1 MSFVTLCN
9 MKKISCLRLRFLKM
23 MQVIFLKVTIL
34 NWTFNNIINMHDR
47 IQKVASCLSKVKAAM
62 AAVLL
67 LMVVGTGT
75 ALAQQSGKTITGKV
89 LDENNQP
96 MPGVT
101 IIVDGTTN
109 GTMTG
114 SDGTF
119 TLGGVPSGA
128 TVIVSCIG
136 YTDQVLPEGKSNYV
150 VSLVPDSEMLEETVV
165 VAFGQQ
171 KKLSVTG
178 AISTVASADLRKTT
192 STRLDNALAG
202 RVTGLTSMQSGGGQ
216 PGVDGATMYLRGAAT
231 TNGKSPLIL
240 VDGVERDNIRTIDM
254 NEVES
259 ISVLKDASATAL
271 YGVQGANGV
280 ILIQTRKGQKGK
292 AQLNISVDQSWTSF
306 TKEPSRLHSW
316 EYCELRNEALMN
328 DSQAPEFSE
337 ETIAKFRNPLLGLD
351 PSSPDYDNQVAI
363 RKAVYCDNDY
373 YRMYLKSNTPQT
385 RANANISGG
394 TDFVNYFVNVGYIH
408 QGGNLN
414 TESPDYLGY
423 DPQCYMNRLSLR
435 SNLDFHITKNLTASL
450 NIASYAENVNMP
462 AVGDLYRGDQ
472 SWMITD
478 IIYQS
483 QTILPISPGPV
494 TDPRFGGVSDG
505 VVGYNYLDRSAY
517 EIINR
522 RGFHTNKRKNL
533 NTQFS
538 VNWDLGELVTKGL
551 SVNGMA
557 AYDTYNIGVLE
568 GRKKERV
575 YNVRVDYDSETLSY
589 SSSNGDK
596 IEPLTM
602 TSSRLSNYQIYVQGS
617 INYARTFGKHNV
629 TAMATAYRRFWEGTS
644 ADIPY
649 NVLGTA
655 ARATY
660 SFDDRYLVEG
670 NLGYNGSEQFAPSK
684 RFGLF
689 PSGSIGWIAS
699 NESFLKGNKYLTWL
713 KFRASYGL
721 VGNDS
726 MGGLRFLYQDDNKI
740 QSGNG
745 FVQGLGGKIVK
756 EGLIGNKSITWE
768 LSKKMNLG
776 VEIGLFKDFRI
787 NVDYFTEKRDQILLK
802 RRTVP
807 SFQGVSSDYIPRV
820 NMGKVDNHGVDVEVS
835 YSHTFNRDFSISS
848 RVNFGFNDN
857 TAIEL
862 DEPMRS
868 EEYAYQYHEEGFR
881 LGQEFGYLIDWD
893 SPGNGYFTSQDEI
906 DSYYPYGFGGKPRV
920 GDFVY
925 KDVNGDG
932 VIDQKDLSPIGYS
945 TTVPGLNYGISLGL
959 NFKGIDFNV
968 LFSGLGR
975 YSKYYSGQ
983 GVVEWTKQGT
993 YFDWTRNGW
1002 TEERYKNGEKITYPA
1017 ISTTKTVSHTE
1028 NDFFIQNRSF
1038 LRLKNIELGYTL
1050 PERFL
1055 SKVGVK
1061 ALRVYVSGQNLF
1073 VWDNLRIT
1081 HIDPEQNNSYGY
1093 PITKN
1098 VTLGLNINF

>member
-1 MSFVTLCN
+1 
-9 MKKISCLRLRFLKM
+9 
-23 MQVIFLKVTIL
+23 
-34 NWTFNNIINMHDR
+34 MHDR
-47 IQKVASCLSKVKAAM
+47 KQKVASCLSKVKAAI

-75 ALAQQSGKTITGKV
+75 ALAQKTGRTITGKV

-101 IIVDGTTN
+101 IVVDGTTK

-114 SDGTF
+114 PDGTF
-119 TLGGVPSGA
+119 TLAEVPSGS

-602 TSSRLSNYQIYVQGS
+602 TSSRFSNYQIYVQGS

>member
-1 MSFVTLCN
+1 
-9 MKKISCLRLRFLKM
+9 
-23 MQVIFLKVTIL
+23 
-34 NWTFNNIINMHDR
+34 MHDR
-47 IQKVASCLSKVKAAM
+47 NQKVASCLSKVKAAM

-75 ALAQQSGKTITGKV
+75 ALAQQSGKKITGKV

-114 SDGTF
+114 PDGTF

-868 EEYAYQYHEEGFR
+868 EENAYQYHEEGFR

>member
-1 MSFVTLCN
+1 
-9 MKKISCLRLRFLKM
+9 
-23 MQVIFLKVTIL
+23 
-34 NWTFNNIINMHDR
+34 MHDR
-47 IQKVASCLSKVKAAM
+47 NQKVASCLSRVKEAIV
-62 AAVLL
+62 AVLL

-75 ALAQQSGKTITGKV
+75 VLAQQSGKTITGKV

-114 SDGTF
+114 PDGTF

-136 YTDQVLPEGKSNYV
+136 YTDKVLPEGKSNYV
-150 VSLVPDSEMLEETVV
+150 VSLVPDSETLEETVV

-292 AQLNISVDQSWTSF
+292 AQLNISVDQGWTSF

-328 DSQAPEFSE
+328 SGEKAAFSD

-478 IIYQS
+478 LIYQC
-483 QTILPISPGPV
+483 QTILPISPGPT
-494 TDPRFGGVSDG
+494 TDSRFGVESGG
-505 VVGYNYLDRSAY
+505 IVGYNYLDRSAF

-538 VNWDLGELVTKGL
+538 VNWDLSELVTKGL
-551 SVNGMA
+551 SINGMA

-568 GRKKERV
+568 GRKKEQV

-589 SSSNGDK
+589 SSNGDK

-644 ADIPY
+644 ANIPY

-726 MGGLRFLYQDDNKI
+726 MGGLRFLYQDDNQI

-756 EGLIGNKSITWE
+756 EGLIGNKNITWE

-787 NVDYFTEKRDQILLK
+787 NVDYFTEKRDQILLR

-857 TAIEL
+857 TVIEL

-881 LGQEFGYLIDWD
+881 LGQEFGYLIDWN

-906 DSYYPYGFGGKPRV
+906 DNYYPYEFGGKPRV

-1017 ISTTKTVSHTE
+1017 ISTSQTVSHTE

>member
-1 MSFVTLCN
+1 
-9 MKKISCLRLRFLKM
+9 
-23 MQVIFLKVTIL
+23 
-34 NWTFNNIINMHDR
+34 MHDR
-47 IQKVASCLSKVKAAM
+47 NQKVASCLSKVKAAM

-75 ALAQQSGKTITGKV
+75 VLAQQSGKTITGKV

-136 YTDQVLPEGKSNYV
+136 YTNQVLPEGKSNYV

-328 DSQAPEFSE
+328 DRQAPEFSE

-602 TSSRLSNYQIYVQGS
+602 TSSRFSNYQIYVQGS

-1061 ALRVYVSGQNLF
+1061 VLRVYVSGQNLF

>member
-1 MSFVTLCN
+1 
-9 MKKISCLRLRFLKM
+9 
-23 MQVIFLKVTIL
+23 
-34 NWTFNNIINMHDR
+34 MHDR
-47 IQKVASCLSKVKAAM
+47 NQKVASCLSRVKAAIV
-62 AAVLL
+62 AVLL

-75 ALAQQSGKTITGKV
+75 VLAQQSGKTITGKV

-136 YTDQVLPEGKSNYV
+136 YTDQVLPEGKTNYL

>member
-1 MSFVTLCN
+1 M
-9 MKKISCLRLRFLKM
+9 
-23 MQVIFLKVTIL
+23 
-34 NWTFNNIINMHDR
+34 
-47 IQKVASCLSKVKAAM
+47 
-62 AAVLL
+62 AVLL

-75 ALAQQSGKTITGKV
+75 ALAQTSGRTITGKV

-136 YTDQVLPEGKSNYV
+136 YTNQVLPEGKSNYV

-292 AQLNISVDQSWTSF
+292 AQLNISVDQGWTSF

-328 DSQAPEFSE
+328 SGEKAAFSD

-478 IIYQS
+478 LIYQC
-483 QTILPISPGPV
+483 QTILPISPGP
-494 TDPRFGGVSDG
+494 TPDSRFGVESGG
-505 VVGYNYLDRSAY
+505 IVGYNYLDRSAF

-538 VNWDLGELVTKGL
+538 VNWDLSELVTKGL
-551 SVNGMA
+551 SINGMA

-568 GRKKERV
+568 GRKKEQV

-589 SSSNGDK
+589 SSNGDK

-644 ADIPY
+644 ANIPY

-726 MGGLRFLYQDDNKI
+726 MGGLRFLYQDDNQI

-756 EGLIGNKSITWE
+756 EGLIGNKNITWE

-787 NVDYFTEKRDQILLK
+787 NVDYFTEKRDQILLR

-857 TAIEL
+857 TVIEL

-881 LGQEFGYLIDWD
+881 LGQEFGYLIDWN

-906 DSYYPYGFGGKPRV
+906 DNYYPYEFGGKPRV

-1002 TEERYKNGEKITYPA
+1002 TEERYRNGEKITYPA
-1017 ISTTKTVSHTE
+1017 ISTGQTVNHTK

-1050 PERFL
+1050 PGRFL

-1081 HIDPEQNNSYGY
+1081 HIDPEQDNSYGY
-1093 PITKN
+1093 PITRN
-1098 VTLGLNINF
+1098 VTLGVNINF

>member
-1 MSFVTLCN
+1 
-9 MKKISCLRLRFLKM
+9 
-23 MQVIFLKVTIL
+23 
-34 NWTFNNIINMHDR
+34 MHDR
-47 IQKVASCLSKVKAAM
+47 NQKVASCLSRVKEAIV
-62 AAVLL
+62 AVLL

-75 ALAQQSGKTITGKV
+75 ALAQTSGRTITGKV

-136 YTDQVLPEGKSNYV
+136 YTNQVLPEGKSNYV

-292 AQLNISVDQSWTSF
+292 AQLNISVDQGWTSF

-328 DSQAPEFSE
+328 SGEKAAFSD

-478 IIYQS
+478 LIYQC
-483 QTILPISPGPV
+483 QTILPISPGPT
-494 TDPRFGGVSDG
+494 TDSRFGVESGG
-505 VVGYNYLDRSAY
+505 IVGYNYLDRSAF

-538 VNWDLGELVTKGL
+538 VNWDLSELVTKGL
-551 SVNGMA
+551 SINGMA

-568 GRKKERV
+568 GRKKEQV

-589 SSSNGDK
+589 SSNGDK

-644 ADIPY
+644 ANIPY

-726 MGGLRFLYQDDNKI
+726 MGGLRFLYQDDNQI

-756 EGLIGNKSITWE
+756 EGLIGNKNITWE

-787 NVDYFTEKRDQILLK
+787 NVDYFTEKRDQILLR

-857 TAIEL
+857 TVIEL

-881 LGQEFGYLIDWD
+881 LGQEFGYLIDWN

-906 DSYYPYGFGGKPRV
+906 DNYYPYEYGGKPRV

-1017 ISTTKTVSHTE
+1017 ISTSQTVSHTE

>member
-1 MSFVTLCN
+1 
-9 MKKISCLRLRFLKM
+9 
-23 MQVIFLKVTIL
+23 
-34 NWTFNNIINMHDR
+34 MHDR
-47 IQKVASCLSKVKAAM
+47 NQKVASCLSKVKAAM

-538 VNWDLGELVTKGL
+538 VNWDLSELVTKGL

-602 TSSRLSNYQIYVQGS
+602 TSSRFSNYQIYVQGS

>member
-1 MSFVTLCN
+1 
-9 MKKISCLRLRFLKM
+9 
-23 MQVIFLKVTIL
+23 
-34 NWTFNNIINMHDR
+34 MHDR
-47 IQKVASCLSKVKAAM
+47 NQKVASCLSKVKAAM

-75 ALAQQSGKTITGKV
+75 ALAQTSGRTITGKV

-136 YTDQVLPEGKSNYV
+136 YTNQVLPEGKSNYV

>member
-1 MSFVTLCN
+1 
-9 MKKISCLRLRFLKM
+9 
-23 MQVIFLKVTIL
+23 
-34 NWTFNNIINMHDR
+34 MHDR
-47 IQKVASCLSKVKAAM
+47 NQKVASCLSKVKAAM

-114 SDGTF
+114 PDGTF
-119 TLGGVPSGA
+119 TLGRVPSGA

-328 DSQAPEFSE
+328 DRQAPEFSE

-568 GRKKERV
+568 GRKKEQV

-589 SSSNGDK
+589 SSNGDK

-644 ADIPY
+644 ANIPY

-726 MGGLRFLYQDDNKI
+726 MGGLRFLYQDDNQI

-756 EGLIGNKSITWE
+756 EGLIGNKNITWE

-787 NVDYFTEKRDQILLK
+787 NVDYFTEKRDQILLR

-820 NMGKVDNHGVDVEVS
+820 NMGKVDNHGVDVEVG

-857 TAIEL
+857 TVIEL

-881 LGQEFGYLIDWD
+881 LGQEFGYLIDWN

-906 DSYYPYGFGGKPRV
+906 DNYYPYEFGGKPRV

-1002 TEERYKNGEKITYPA
+1002 TEDRYKNGEKITYPA
-1017 ISTTKTVSHTE
+1017 ISTSQTVSHTE

>member
-1 MSFVTLCN
+1 
-9 MKKISCLRLRFLKM
+9 
-23 MQVIFLKVTIL
+23 
-34 NWTFNNIINMHDR
+34 MHDR
-47 IQKVASCLSKVKAAM
+47 NQKVASCLSKVKAAM

-75 ALAQQSGKTITGKV
+75 ALAQQPGKTITGKV

-328 DSQAPEFSE
+328 DRQAPEFSE

-351 PSSPDYDNQVAI
+351 PSSSDYDNQVAI

-602 TSSRLSNYQIYVQGS
+602 TSSRFSNYQIYVQGS

>member
-1 MSFVTLCN
+1 
-9 MKKISCLRLRFLKM
+9 
-23 MQVIFLKVTIL
+23 
-34 NWTFNNIINMHDR
+34 
-47 IQKVASCLSKVKAAM
+47 
-62 AAVLL
+62 
-67 LMVVGTGT
+67 MVVGTGT
-75 ALAQQSGKTITGKV
+75 ALAQTSGRTITGKV

-114 SDGTF
+114 PDGTF

-136 YTDQVLPEGKSNYV
+136 YTNQVLPEGKSNYV
-150 VSLVPDSEMLEETVV
+150 VSLVPDSETLEETVV

-602 TSSRLSNYQIYVQGS
+602 TSSRFSNYQIYVQGS

-726 MGGLRFLYQDDNKI
+726 MGGLRFLYRDDNKI

>member
-1 MSFVTLCN
+1 
-9 MKKISCLRLRFLKM
+9 
-23 MQVIFLKVTIL
+23 
-34 NWTFNNIINMHDR
+34 MHDR
-47 IQKVASCLSKVKAAM
+47 NQKVASCLSKVKAAM

-75 ALAQQSGKTITGKV
+75 VLAQQSGKTITGKV

-114 SDGTF
+114 PDGTF

-328 DSQAPEFSE
+328 DRQAPEFSE

-602 TSSRLSNYQIYVQGS
+602 TSSRFSNYQIYVQGS

-776 VEIGLFKDFRI
+776 IEIGLFKDFRI

-835 YSHTFNRDFSISS
+835 YSHTFNKDFSISS

-1081 HIDPEQNNSYGY
+1081 HVDPEQNNSYGY

>member
-1 MSFVTLCN
+1 
-9 MKKISCLRLRFLKM
+9 
-23 MQVIFLKVTIL
+23 
-34 NWTFNNIINMHDR
+34 MHDR
-47 IQKVASCLSKVKAAM
+47 NQRVASCLSKVKAAI

-75 ALAQQSGKTITGKV
+75 ALAQKTGRTITGKV

-101 IIVDGTTN
+101 IVVDGTTK

-114 SDGTF
+114 PDGTF
-119 TLGGVPSGA
+119 TLAEVPSGS

-136 YTDQVLPEGKSNYV
+136 YTNQVLPEGKSNYV

-435 SNLDFHITKNLTASL
+435 SNLDFHITKNLTTSL

-568 GRKKERV
+568 GRKKEQV

-589 SSSNGDK
+589 SSSNADK

-835 YSHTFNRDFSISS
+835 YSHTFNKDFSISS

-1081 HIDPEQNNSYGY
+1081 HVDPEQNNSYGY

>member
-1 MSFVTLCN
+1 
-9 MKKISCLRLRFLKM
+9 
-23 MQVIFLKVTIL
+23 
-34 NWTFNNIINMHDR
+34 MHDR
-47 IQKVASCLSKVKAAM
+47 NQKVASCLSKVKAAM

-114 SDGTF
+114 PDGTF

-328 DSQAPEFSE
+328 SGEKAAFSD

-462 AVGDLYRGDQ
+462 AVGNLYRGDQ

-494 TDPRFGGVSDG
+494 TDPRFGDVSDG

-568 GRKKERV
+568 GRKKEQV

-589 SSSNGDK
+589 SSNGDK

-644 ADIPY
+644 ANIPY

-726 MGGLRFLYQDDNKI
+726 MGGLRFLYQDDNQI

-756 EGLIGNKSITWE
+756 EGLIGNKNITWE

-787 NVDYFTEKRDQILLK
+787 NVDYFTEKRDQILLR

-857 TAIEL
+857 TVIEL

-881 LGQEFGYLIDWD
+881 LGQEFGYLIDWN

-906 DSYYPYGFGGKPRV
+906 DNYYPYEFGGKPRV

-1017 ISTTKTVSHTE
+1017 ISTSQTVSHTE

>member
-1 MSFVTLCN
+1 
-9 MKKISCLRLRFLKM
+9 
-23 MQVIFLKVTIL
+23 
-34 NWTFNNIINMHDR
+34 MHDR
-47 IQKVASCLSKVKAAM
+47 NQKVASCLSKVKAAM

-75 ALAQQSGKTITGKV
+75 ALAQTSGRTITGKV

-114 SDGTF
+114 PDGTF

-136 YTDQVLPEGKSNYV
+136 YTDQVLPEGKTNYL

-538 VNWDLGELVTKGL
+538 VNWDLSELVTKGL

-602 TSSRLSNYQIYVQGS
+602 TSSRFSNYQIYVQGS

>member
-1 MSFVTLCN
+1 
-9 MKKISCLRLRFLKM
+9 
-23 MQVIFLKVTIL
+23 
-34 NWTFNNIINMHDR
+34 MHDR
-47 IQKVASCLSKVKAAM
+47 NQKVASCLSKVKAAI

-67 LMVVGTGT
+67 LMIVGTGT
-75 ALAQQSGKTITGKV
+75 ALAQTSGRTITGKV

-114 SDGTF
+114 PDGTF

-328 DSQAPEFSE
+328 DRQAPEFSE

-602 TSSRLSNYQIYVQGS
+602 TSSRFSNYQIYVQGS

>member
-1 MSFVTLCN
+1 
-9 MKKISCLRLRFLKM
+9 
-23 MQVIFLKVTIL
+23 
-34 NWTFNNIINMHDR
+34 MHDR
-47 IQKVASCLSKVKAAM
+47 NQKVASCLSKVKAAM

-114 SDGTF
+114 PDGTF

-328 DSQAPEFSE
+328 SGEKAAFSD

-462 AVGDLYRGDQ
+462 AVGNLYRGDQ

-494 TDPRFGGVSDG
+494 TDPRFGDVSDG

-568 GRKKERV
+568 GRKKEQV

-589 SSSNGDK
+589 SSNGDK

-644 ADIPY
+644 ANIPY

-726 MGGLRFLYQDDNKI
+726 MGGLRFLYQDDNQI

-756 EGLIGNKSITWE
+756 EGLIGNKNITWE

-787 NVDYFTEKRDQILLK
+787 NVDYFTEKRDQILLR

-857 TAIEL
+857 TVIEL

-881 LGQEFGYLIDWD
+881 LGQEFGYLIDWN

-906 DSYYPYGFGGKPRV
+906 DSYYPYEFGGKPRV

-1017 ISTTKTVSHTE
+1017 ISTSQTVSHTE

>member
-1 MSFVTLCN
+1 
-9 MKKISCLRLRFLKM
+9 
-23 MQVIFLKVTIL
+23 
-34 NWTFNNIINMHDR
+34 MHDR
-47 IQKVASCLSKVKAAM
+47 NQKVASCLSRVKAAIV
-62 AAVLL
+62 AVLL

-114 SDGTF
+114 PDGTF

-136 YTDQVLPEGKSNYV
+136 YTDQVLPEGKTNYL

-328 DSQAPEFSE
+328 DRQAPEFSE

-602 TSSRLSNYQIYVQGS
+602 TSSRFSNYQIYVQGS

-1038 LRLKNIELGYTL
+1038 LRLNNIELGYTL

>member
-1 MSFVTLCN
+1 
-9 MKKISCLRLRFLKM
+9 
-23 MQVIFLKVTIL
+23 
-34 NWTFNNIINMHDR
+34 MHDR
-47 IQKVASCLSKVKAAM
+47 NQKVASCLSKVKAAI

-75 ALAQQSGKTITGKV
+75 ALAQTSGRTITGKV

-114 SDGTF
+114 PDGTF

-328 DSQAPEFSE
+328 DRQAPEFSE

-602 TSSRLSNYQIYVQGS
+602 TSSRFSNYQIYVQGS

>member
-1 MSFVTLCN
+1 
-9 MKKISCLRLRFLKM
+9 
-23 MQVIFLKVTIL
+23 
-34 NWTFNNIINMHDR
+34 MHDR
-47 IQKVASCLSKVKAAM
+47 NQKVASCLSKVKAAM

-136 YTDQVLPEGKSNYV
+136 YTDYVLPEGKSNYV

-328 DSQAPEFSE
+328 DRQAPEFSE

-494 TDPRFGGVSDG
+494 TDPRFGDVSDG

-568 GRKKERV
+568 GRKKEQV

-589 SSSNGDK
+589 SSNGDK

-644 ADIPY
+644 ANIPY

-726 MGGLRFLYQDDNKI
+726 MGGLRFLYQDDNQI

-756 EGLIGNKSITWE
+756 EGLIGNKNITWE
-768 LSKKMNLG
+768 LSKKMNFG

-787 NVDYFTEKRDQILLK
+787 NVDYFTEKRDQILLR

-857 TAIEL
+857 TVIEL

-881 LGQEFGYLIDWD
+881 LGQEFGYLIDWN

-906 DSYYPYGFGGKPRV
+906 DNYYPYEFGGKPRV

-1017 ISTTKTVSHTE
+1017 ISTSQTVSHTE

>member
-1 MSFVTLCN
+1 
-9 MKKISCLRLRFLKM
+9 
-23 MQVIFLKVTIL
+23 
-34 NWTFNNIINMHDR
+34 MHDR
-47 IQKVASCLSKVKAAM
+47 NQKVASCLSKVKAAM

-75 ALAQQSGKTITGKV
+75 ALAQTSGRTITGKV

-136 YTDQVLPEGKSNYV
+136 YTDQVLPEGKTNYL

-881 LGQEFGYLIDWD
+881 LGQEFGYLIDWN

-906 DSYYPYGFGGKPRV
+906 DNYYPYEFGGKPRV

-1017 ISTTKTVSHTE
+1017 ISTAQTVSHTE

>member
-1 MSFVTLCN
+1 
-9 MKKISCLRLRFLKM
+9 
-23 MQVIFLKVTIL
+23 
-34 NWTFNNIINMHDR
+34 MHDR
-47 IQKVASCLSKVKAAM
+47 NQKVASCLSKVKAAM

-602 TSSRLSNYQIYVQGS
+602 TSSRFSNYQIYVQGS

-807 SFQGVSSDYIPRV
+807 LFQGVSSDYIPRV

>member
-1 MSFVTLCN
+1 
-9 MKKISCLRLRFLKM
+9 
-23 MQVIFLKVTIL
+23 
-34 NWTFNNIINMHDR
+34 MHDR
-47 IQKVASCLSKVKAAM
+47 NQKVASCLSKVKAAI

-75 ALAQQSGKTITGKV
+75 ALAQTSGRTITGKV

-114 SDGTF
+114 PDGTF

-617 INYARTFGKHNV
+617 INYARTFGNHNV

>member
-1 MSFVTLCN
+1 
-9 MKKISCLRLRFLKM
+9 
-23 MQVIFLKVTIL
+23 
-34 NWTFNNIINMHDR
+34 MHDR
-47 IQKVASCLSKVKAAM
+47 KQKVASCLSKVKAAI

-75 ALAQQSGKTITGKV
+75 ALAQKTGRTITGKV

-101 IIVDGTTN
+101 IVVDGTTK

-114 SDGTF
+114 PDGTF
-119 TLGGVPSGA
+119 TLAEVPSGS

-136 YTDQVLPEGKSNYV
+136 YTNQVLPEGKSNYV

-316 EYCELRNEALMN
+316 EYCEFRNEALMN
-328 DSQAPEFSE
+328 DRQAPEFSE

-551 SVNGMA
+551 SVYGMA

-568 GRKKERV
+568 GRKKEQV

-589 SSSNGDK
+589 SSSNADK

-835 YSHTFNRDFSISS
+835 YSHTFNKDFSISS

-1061 ALRVYVSGQNLF
+1061 ALRVYVSGQNMF

-1081 HIDPEQNNSYGY
+1081 HVDPEQNNSYGY

>member
-1 MSFVTLCN
+1 
-9 MKKISCLRLRFLKM
+9 
-23 MQVIFLKVTIL
+23 
-34 NWTFNNIINMHDR
+34 MHDR
-47 IQKVASCLSKVKAAM
+47 NQKVASCLSKVKAAIV
-62 AAVLL
+62 AVLL

-75 ALAQQSGKTITGKV
+75 VLAQQSGRTITGKV

-114 SDGTF
+114 PDGTF

-150 VSLVPDSEMLEETVV
+150 VSLVPDSETLEETVV

-216 PGVDGATMYLRGAAT
+216 PGVDGAAMYLRGAAT

-328 DSQAPEFSE
+328 DRQAPEFSE

-689 PSGSIGWIAS
+689 PSSSIGWIAS

>member
-1 MSFVTLCN
+1 
-9 MKKISCLRLRFLKM
+9 
-23 MQVIFLKVTIL
+23 
-34 NWTFNNIINMHDR
+34 MHDR
-47 IQKVASCLSKVKAAM
+47 NQKVASCLSRVKAAIV
-62 AAVLL
+62 AVLL

-75 ALAQQSGKTITGKV
+75 VLAQQSGKTITGKV

-114 SDGTF
+114 PDGTF

-136 YTDQVLPEGKSNYV
+136 YTDQVLPEGKTNYL

-328 DSQAPEFSE
+328 DRQAPEFSE

-602 TSSRLSNYQIYVQGS
+602 TSSRFSNYQIYVQGS

>member
-1 MSFVTLCN
+1 
-9 MKKISCLRLRFLKM
+9 
-23 MQVIFLKVTIL
+23 
-34 NWTFNNIINMHDR
+34 
-47 IQKVASCLSKVKAAM
+47 M

-75 ALAQQSGKTITGKV
+75 ALAQTSGRTITGKV

-136 YTDQVLPEGKSNYV
+136 YTNQVLPEGKSNYV

-292 AQLNISVDQSWTSF
+292 AQLNITVDQSWTSF

-316 EYCELRNEALMN
+316 EYCELRNEALLN
-328 DSQAPEFSE
+328 SGAKAAFSD
-337 ETIAKFRNPLLGLD
+337 ETIAKFKNPLLGLD
-351 PSSPDYDNQVAI
+351 PTAADYDNQVAI
-363 RKAVYCDNDY
+363 RKAIYCDNDY
-373 YRMYLKSNTPQT
+373 YRMYLRSNTPQT

-414 TESPDYLGY
+414 TESSDYLGY

-494 TDPRFGGVSDG
+494 TDTRFGGVSGG

-538 VNWDLGELVTKGL
+538 VNWDLSELVTKGL
-551 SVNGMA
+551 SINGMA

-568 GRKKERV
+568 GRKKEQV

-589 SSSNGDK
+589 SSNGDK
-596 IEPLTM
+596 VEPLTM
-602 TSSRLSNYQIYVQGS
+602 TSSKLSNYQIYVQGS

-644 ADIPY
+644 ANIPY

-726 MGGLRFLYQDDNKI
+726 MGGLRFLYQDDNQI

-835 YSHTFNRDFSISS
+835 YSHTFNKDFSISS

-857 TAIEL
+857 TVIEL

-868 EEYAYQYHEEGFR
+868 EEYAYQYQEEGFR

-906 DSYYPYGFGGKPRV
+906 DNYYPYGFGGKPRV

-1017 ISTTKTVSHTE
+1017 ISTSQTVSHTE

-1073 VWDNLRIT
+1073 VWDDLRIT

>member
-1 MSFVTLCN
+1 
-9 MKKISCLRLRFLKM
+9 
-23 MQVIFLKVTIL
+23 
-34 NWTFNNIINMHDR
+34 MHDR
-47 IQKVASCLSKVKAAM
+47 NQKVASCLSKVKAAM

-75 ALAQQSGKTITGKV
+75 ALAQTSGRTITGKV

-644 ADIPY
+644 ANIPY

-726 MGGLRFLYQDDNKI
+726 MGGLRFLYQDDNQI

-756 EGLIGNKSITWE
+756 EGLIGNKNITWE

-835 YSHTFNRDFSISS
+835 YSHTFNRDFSISL

-857 TAIEL
+857 TVIEL

-881 LGQEFGYLIDWD
+881 LGQEFGYLIDWN

-906 DSYYPYGFGGKPRV
+906 DSYYPYEFGGKPRV

-1017 ISTTKTVSHTE
+1017 ISTSQTVSHTE

>member
-1 MSFVTLCN
+1 
-9 MKKISCLRLRFLKM
+9 
-23 MQVIFLKVTIL
+23 
-34 NWTFNNIINMHDR
+34 MHDR
-47 IQKVASCLSKVKAAM
+47 NQKVASCLSRVKEAIV
-62 AAVLL
+62 AVLL

-75 ALAQQSGKTITGKV
+75 ALAQTSGRTITGKV

-136 YTDQVLPEGKSNYV
+136 YTNQVLPEGKSNYV
-150 VSLVPDSEMLEETVV
+150 VSLVPDSETLEETVV

-292 AQLNISVDQSWTSF
+292 AQLNISVDQGWTSF

-328 DSQAPEFSE
+328 SGEKAAFSD

-478 IIYQS
+478 LIYQC
-483 QTILPISPGPV
+483 QTILPISPGPT
-494 TDPRFGGVSDG
+494 TDSRFGIESGG
-505 VVGYNYLDRSAY
+505 IVGYNYLDRSAF

-538 VNWDLGELVTKGL
+538 VNWDLSELVTKGL
-551 SVNGMA
+551 SINGMA

-568 GRKKERV
+568 GRKKEQV

-589 SSSNGDK
+589 SSNGDK

-644 ADIPY
+644 ANIPY

-726 MGGLRFLYQDDNKI
+726 MGGLRFLYQDDNQI

-756 EGLIGNKSITWE
+756 EGLIGNKNITWE

-787 NVDYFTEKRDQILLK
+787 NVDYFTEKRDQILLR

-835 YSHTFNRDFSISS
+835 YAHTFNRDFSISS

-857 TAIEL
+857 TVIEL

-881 LGQEFGYLIDWD
+881 LGQEFGYLIDWN

-906 DSYYPYGFGGKPRV
+906 DNYYPYEFGGKPRV

-1017 ISTTKTVSHTE
+1017 ISTSQTVSHTE

>member
-1 MSFVTLCN
+1 
-9 MKKISCLRLRFLKM
+9 
-23 MQVIFLKVTIL
+23 
-34 NWTFNNIINMHDR
+34 MHDR

-75 ALAQQSGKTITGKV
+75 ALAQTSGRTITGKV

-136 YTDQVLPEGKSNYV
+136 YTNQVLPEGKSNYV

-857 TAIEL
+857 TVIEL

-881 LGQEFGYLIDWD
+881 LGQEFGYLIDWN

-906 DSYYPYGFGGKPRV
+906 DSYYPYEFGGKPRV

-1017 ISTTKTVSHTE
+1017 ISTSQTVSHTE

>member
-1 MSFVTLCN
+1 
-9 MKKISCLRLRFLKM
+9 
-23 MQVIFLKVTIL
+23 
-34 NWTFNNIINMHDR
+34 MHDR

-75 ALAQQSGKTITGKV
+75 ALAQTSGRTITGKV

-136 YTDQVLPEGKSNYV
+136 YTNQVLPEGKSNYV

-328 DSQAPEFSE
+328 DRQAPEFSE

-568 GRKKERV
+568 GRKKEQV

-589 SSSNGDK
+589 SSNGDK

-644 ADIPY
+644 ANIPY

-726 MGGLRFLYQDDNKI
+726 MGGLRFLYQDDNQI

-756 EGLIGNKSITWE
+756 EGLIGNKNITWE

-787 NVDYFTEKRDQILLK
+787 NVDYFTEKRDQILLR

-881 LGQEFGYLIDWD
+881 LGQEFGYLIDWN

-906 DSYYPYGFGGKPRV
+906 DNYYPYEFGGKPRV

-1017 ISTTKTVSHTE
+1017 ISTSQTVSHTE

>member
-1 MSFVTLCN
+1 
-9 MKKISCLRLRFLKM
+9 
-23 MQVIFLKVTIL
+23 
-34 NWTFNNIINMHDR
+34 MHDR
-47 IQKVASCLSKVKAAM
+47 NQKVASCLSRVKAAM

-114 SDGTF
+114 PDGTF

-328 DSQAPEFSE
+328 DRQAPEFSE

-1038 LRLKNIELGYTL
+1038 LRLKNIELGYTI

>member
-1 MSFVTLCN
+1 
-9 MKKISCLRLRFLKM
+9 
-23 MQVIFLKVTIL
+23 
-34 NWTFNNIINMHDR
+34 MHDR
-47 IQKVASCLSKVKAAM
+47 NQKVASCLSKVKAAM

-136 YTDQVLPEGKSNYV
+136 YTNQVLPEGKSNYV

-328 DSQAPEFSE
+328 DRQAPEFSE

-462 AVGDLYRGDQ
+462 AVGNLYRGDQ

-494 TDPRFGGVSDG
+494 TDPRFGDVSDG

-568 GRKKERV
+568 GRKKEQV

-589 SSSNGDK
+589 SSNGDK

-644 ADIPY
+644 ANIPY

-726 MGGLRFLYQDDNKI
+726 MGGLRFLYQDDNQI

-756 EGLIGNKSITWE
+756 EGLIGNKNITWE

-787 NVDYFTEKRDQILLK
+787 NVDYFTEKRDQILLR

-857 TAIEL
+857 TVIEL

-881 LGQEFGYLIDWD
+881 LGQEFGYLIDWN

-906 DSYYPYGFGGKPRV
+906 DNYYPYEFGGKPRV

-1017 ISTTKTVSHTE
+1017 ISTSQTVSHTE

>member
-1 MSFVTLCN
+1 
-9 MKKISCLRLRFLKM
+9 
-23 MQVIFLKVTIL
+23 
-34 NWTFNNIINMHDR
+34 MHDR
-47 IQKVASCLSKVKAAM
+47 KQKVASCLSKVKAAI

-75 ALAQQSGKTITGKV
+75 ALAQKTGRTITGKV

-101 IIVDGTTN
+101 IVVDGTTK

-114 SDGTF
+114 PDGTF
-119 TLGGVPSGA
+119 TLAEVPSGS

-136 YTDQVLPEGKSNYV
+136 YTNQVLPEGKSNYV

-351 PSSPDYDNQVAI
+351 PSASDYENQVAI
-363 RKAVYCDNDY
+363 RKAIYCDNDY

-385 RANANISGG
+385 RLNANISGG

-568 GRKKERV
+568 GRKKEQV

-589 SSSNGDK
+589 SSSNADK

-756 EGLIGNKSITWE
+756 EGLIGNKRITWE

-776 VEIGLFKDFRI
+776 IEIGLFKDFRI

-835 YSHTFNRDFSISS
+835 YSHTFNKDFSISS

-1081 HIDPEQNNSYGY
+1081 HVDPEQNNSYGY

>member
-1 MSFVTLCN
+1 
-9 MKKISCLRLRFLKM
+9 
-23 MQVIFLKVTIL
+23 
-34 NWTFNNIINMHDR
+34 MHDR
-47 IQKVASCLSKVKAAM
+47 NQKVASCLSKVKAAM

-114 SDGTF
+114 PDGTF

-136 YTDQVLPEGKSNYV
+136 YTDQVLPEGKTNYL

-328 DSQAPEFSE
+328 DRQAPEFSE

-462 AVGDLYRGDQ
+462 AVGDLYRGNQ

-602 TSSRLSNYQIYVQGS
+602 TSSRFSNYQIYVQGS

>member
-1 MSFVTLCN
+1 
-9 MKKISCLRLRFLKM
+9 
-23 MQVIFLKVTIL
+23 
-34 NWTFNNIINMHDR
+34 MHDR

-62 AAVLL
+62 VAVLL
-67 LMVVGTGT
+67 LMVIGTGT
-75 ALAQQSGKTITGKV
+75 ALAQTSGRTITGKV

-114 SDGTF
+114 PDGTF

-136 YTDQVLPEGKSNYV
+136 YTNQVLPEGKSNYV

>member
-1 MSFVTLCN
+1 
-9 MKKISCLRLRFLKM
+9 
-23 MQVIFLKVTIL
+23 
-34 NWTFNNIINMHDR
+34 MHDR
-47 IQKVASCLSKVKAAM
+47 NQKVASCLSKVKAAI

-75 ALAQQSGKTITGKV
+75 ALAQTSGRTITGKV

-568 GRKKERV
+568 GRKKEQV

-589 SSSNGDK
+589 SSNGDK

-726 MGGLRFLYQDDNKI
+726 MGGLRFLYQDDNQI

-756 EGLIGNKSITWE
+756 EGLIGNKNITWE

-820 NMGKVDNHGVDVEVS
+820 NMGKVDNHGVDVEVG

-857 TAIEL
+857 TVIEL

-881 LGQEFGYLIDWD
+881 LGQEFGYLIDWN

-906 DSYYPYGFGGKPRV
+906 DNYYPYEFGGKPRV

-1017 ISTTKTVSHTE
+1017 ISTSQTVSHTE